1 MIKIFNTLTSKK
13 ENFKPITEKHVKMYV
28 CGMTVYDDCHVGHAR
43 VLIVFDLIYRWFLN
57 SGYDVTYV
65 RNITDIDDKIIK
77 KSNDEGC
84 HFKELTARYIESMQ
98 EDSKVLNIIPP
109 TFQPKATE
117 AISSMIKM
125 ISILVEKSFAYVG
138 NNGDVFFE
146 ISKFNNYGKLSK
158 KNIDDLDAGSRVKVD
173 DNKKSFG
180 DFVLWKLSK
189 DDEPSWDSPWG
200 KGRPGWHIE
209 CSAMSSDIL
218 GASFDIHGGGQD
230 LIFPHHE
237 NEIAQSES
245 CHDHK
250 MANYWIHNGFVN
262 VDDEKMSKSLGNFFT
277 LKNVLKNYSGE
288 IIRFFVYK
296 SHYRSPLNYSDQ
308 NLNDAKAA
316 VEKIYLALRPYKCIQ
331 VDLDWSKPSLNNIKD
346 ALDDDFNSP
355 KAISIIFEL
364 ISELNKSSNE
374 DLANEIF
381 SVLKAIGLMAIPQEE
396 FFIKSSKIDQD
407 HIEKLVEKR
416 MQAKK
421 QKDYQKAD
429 ELRNEIDSLGVILE
443 DTQDGTVWRI
453 RFFI

>member
-1 MIKIFNTLTSKK
+1 MIKIFNTFTSKK
-13 ENFKPITEKHVKMYV
+13 EDFKPITENHVKMYV

-218 GASFDIHGGGQD
+218 GESFDIHGGGQD

-374 DLANEIF
+374 NLANEIY
-381 SVLKAIGLMAIPQEE
+381 SVLKVIGLMAIPQEE

-443 DTQDGTVWRI
+443 DTPDGTVWRI
-453 RFFI
+453 K

>member
-1 MIKIFNTLTSKK
+1 MIKIFNTFTSKK
-13 ENFKPITEKHVKMYV
+13 EDFKPITEKHVKMYV

-158 KNIDDLDAGSRVKVD
+158 KHIDDLNAGSRVKVD

-218 GASFDIHGGGQD
+218 GSSFDIHGGGQD

-374 DLANEIF
+374 DLANEIY

-443 DTQDGTVWRI
+443 DTPDGTVWRI
-453 RFFI
+453 K

>member
-1 MIKIFNTLTSKK
+1 MIKIFNTFSKKK
-13 ENFKPITEKHVKMYV
+13 ENFKPITENHVKMYV
-28 CGMTVYDDCHVGHAR
+28 CGMTVYDDCHIGHAR

-57 SGYDVTYV
+57 FGYDVQYV
-65 RNITDIDDKIIK
+65 RNITDIDDKIIN
-77 KSNDEGC
+77 KSNEQGC
-84 HFKELTARYIESMQ
+84 NFKELTDRYIKSMF
-98 EDSKVLNIIPP
+98 EDSKALNVIPP
-109 TFQPKATE
+109 TFQPKATD
-117 AISSMIKM
+117 AIPSMIKM
-125 ISILVEKSFAYVG
+125 ISILVDKGFAYVG
-138 NNGDVFFE
+138 KNGDVFFE
-146 ISKFNNYGKLSK
+146 IAKFKDYGKLSK
-158 KNIDDLDAGSRVKVD
+158 KNVDDLDAGSRVKID

-189 DDEPSWDSPWG
+189 ENEPSWESPWG
-200 KGRPGWHIE
+200 EGRPGWHIE

-218 GASFDIHGGGQD
+218 GESFDIHGGGQD

-277 LKNVLKNYSGE
+277 LKNVLKKYSGE
-288 IIRFFVYK
+288 VIRFFVYK

-316 VEKIYLALRPYKCIQ
+316 VEKIYIALRPYKCIQ
-331 VDLDWSKPSLNNIKD
+331 VDLDWSKASLSKIKD

-364 ISELNKSSNE
+364 INQLNKGTNN
-374 DLANEIF
+374 DLANEIY

-396 FFIKSSKIDQD
+396 FFTKSSKIDND
-407 HIEKLVEKR
+407 HIEKLIQQR
-416 MQAKK
+416 AQAKL

-429 ELRNEIDSLGVILE
+429 ELRNEIDSLGVVLE
-443 DTQDGTVWRI
+443 DTANGTIWRI
-453 RFFI
+453 K

>member
-13 ENFKPITEKHVKMYV
+13 ENFKPITEQHVKMYV

-158 KNIDDLDAGSRVKVD
+158 KNIDDLNAGSRVKVD

-189 DDEPSWDSPWG
+189 DDEPYWDSPWG

-218 GASFDIHGGGQD
+218 GSSFDIHGGGQD

-374 DLANEIF
+374 NLANEIY
-381 SVLKAIGLMAIPQEE
+381 SVLKVIGLMAIPQEE

-421 QKDYQKAD
+421 QRDYQKAD

-443 DTQDGTVWRI
+443 DTPDGTVWRI
-453 RFFI
+453 K

>member
-158 KNIDDLDAGSRVKVD
+158 KNIDDLNAGSRVKVD

-189 DDEPSWDSPWG
+189 DDEPYWDSPWG

-374 DLANEIF
+374 NLANEIY
-381 SVLKAIGLMAIPQEE
+381 SVLKVIGLMAIPQEE

-407 HIEKLVEKR
+407 HIEKLIEKR

-443 DTQDGTVWRI
+443 DTPDGTVWRI
-453 RFFI
+453 K

>member
-1 MIKIFNTLTSKK
+1 MIKIFNTFTSKK
-13 ENFKPITEKHVKMYV
+13 ENFKPITENHVKMYV

-57 SGYDVTYV
+57 SGYDVQYV
-65 RNITDIDDKIIK
+65 RNITDIDDKIIN
-77 KSNDEGC
+77 KSNDQGC
-84 HFKELTARYIESMQ
+84 KFNELTDKYIDSMY
-98 EDSKVLNIIPP
+98 EDSKALNVIPP
-109 TFQPKATE
+109 TFQPKATD
-117 AISSMIKM
+117 AIPSMIKM
-125 ISILVEKSFAYVG
+125 ISILVDKDFAYVG
-138 NNGDVFFE
+138 KNGDVFFE
-146 ISKFNNYGKLSK
+146 IAKFKDYGKLSK
-158 KNIDDLDAGSRVKVD
+158 KNVDDLDAGSRVKID

-189 DDEPSWDSPWG
+189 ENEPCWESPWG

-218 GASFDIHGGGQD
+218 GESFDIHGGGQD

-277 LKNVLKNYSGE
+277 LKNVLKKYSGE
-288 IIRFFVYK
+288 VIRFFVYK

-316 VEKIYLALRPYKCIQ
+316 VEKIYIGLRPYKCIQ
-331 VDLDWSKPSLNNIKD
+331 VDLDWSKASLSKIKD

-364 ISELNKSSNE
+364 INQLNKGAND
-374 DLANEIF
+374 DLANEIY
-381 SVLKAIGLMAIPQEE
+381 SVLKALGLMAIPQED
-396 FFIKSSKIDQD
+396 FFTKSSKIDHD
-407 HIEKLVEKR
+407 HIERLIQQR
-416 MQAKK
+416 AQAKL

-429 ELRNEIDSLGVILE
+429 ELRNEIDSLGVVLE
-443 DTQDGTVWRI
+443 DTANGTVWRI
-453 RFFI
+453 K

>member
-189 DDEPSWDSPWG
+189 DDEPYWDSPWG

-218 GASFDIHGGGQD
+218 GSSFDIHGGGQD

-374 DLANEIF
+374 NLANEIY
-381 SVLKAIGLMAIPQEE
+381 SVLKVIGLMAIPQEE

-443 DTQDGTVWRI
+443 DTPDGTVWRI
-453 RFFI
+453 K

>member
-1 MIKIFNTLTSKK
+1 MIRIFNTFTSKK
-13 ENFKPITEKHVKMYV
+13 ENFKPITDNHVKMYV

-57 SGYDVTYV
+57 SGYDVQYV
-65 RNITDIDDKIIK
+65 RNITDIDDKIIN
-77 KSNDEGC
+77 KSNDLGC
-84 HFKELTARYIESMQ
+84 NFNELTNKYIESMH
-98 EDSKVLNIIPP
+98 EDSKSLNVIPP
-109 TFQPKATE
+109 TFQPKATD
-117 AISSMIKM
+117 AIPSMIKM
-125 ISILVEKSFAYVG
+125 INILVDKSFAYVG
-138 NNGDVFFE
+138 KNGDVFFE
-146 ISKFNNYGKLSK
+146 IAKFKDYGKLSK
-158 KNIDDLDAGSRVKVD
+158 KNVNDLDPGSRVKID

-189 DDEPSWDSPWG
+189 ENEPSWESPWG

-218 GASFDIHGGGQD
+218 GESFDIHGGGQD

-277 LKNVLKNYSGE
+277 LKNVLKEYSGE
-288 IIRFFVYK
+288 VIRFFVYK

-308 NLNDAKAA
+308 NLNDAKVA
-316 VEKIYLALRPYKCIQ
+316 VEKIYIALRPYKCIQ
-331 VDLDWSKPSLNNIKD
+331 VDLDWSKASLSKIKD

-364 ISELNKSSNE
+364 INQLNKGANK
-374 DLANEIF
+374 DLANEIY
-381 SVLKAIGLMAIPQEE
+381 SVLKALGLMAIPQEE
-396 FFIKSSKIDQD
+396 FFTKSSKIDHD
-407 HIEKLVEKR
+407 HIEKLIQQR
-416 MQAKK
+416 AQAKV

-429 ELRNEIDSLGVILE
+429 ELRNEIDSLGVVLE
-443 DTQDGTVWRI
+443 DTANGTVWRI
-453 RFFI
+453 K

>member
-1 MIKIFNTLTSKK
+1 MIKIFNTFTSKK
-13 ENFKPITEKHVKMYV
+13 ENFKPITEKHIKMYV

-173 DNKKSFG
+173 DNKKSFA

-374 DLANEIF
+374 DLANEIY

-407 HIEKLVEKR
+407 HIEKLIEKR

-443 DTQDGTVWRI
+443 DTPDGTVWRI
-453 RFFI
+453 K

>member
-1 MIKIFNTLTSKK
+1 MIKIFNTFTSKK
-13 ENFKPITEKHVKMYV
+13 EDFKPITENHVKMYV

-218 GASFDIHGGGQD
+218 GVSFDIHGGGQD

-331 VDLDWSKPSLNNIKD
+331 VDLDWSKPSLNIIKD

-374 DLANEIF
+374 HLANDIY

-407 HIEKLVEKR
+407 HIEKLIEKR

-443 DTQDGTVWRI
+443 DTPDGTVWRVK
-453 RFFI
+453 

>member
-158 KNIDDLDAGSRVKVD
+158 KNIDDLNAGSRVKVD

-189 DDEPSWDSPWG
+189 DDEPYWDSPWG

-218 GASFDIHGGGQD
+218 GSSFDIHGGGQD

-374 DLANEIF
+374 NLANDIY

-443 DTQDGTVWRI
+443 DTPDGTVWRI
-453 RFFI
+453 K

>member
-13 ENFKPITEKHVKMYV
+13 ENFKPITEKHLKMYV

-158 KNIDDLDAGSRVKVD
+158 KNIDDLNAGSRVKVD

-374 DLANEIF
+374 NLANEIY
-381 SVLKAIGLMAIPQEE
+381 SVLKVIGLMAIPQEE

-407 HIEKLVEKR
+407 HIEKLIEKR
-416 MQAKK
+416 MQAKL

-429 ELRNEIDSLGVILE
+429 ELRNEIDSLGIILE
-443 DTQDGTVWRI
+443 DTPDGTVWRI
-453 RFFI
+453 

>member
-1 MIKIFNTLTSKK
+1 MIRIFNTFASKK
-13 ENFKPITEKHVKMYV
+13 ENFKPITKNHIKMYV

-57 SGYDVTYV
+57 SGYDVQYV
-65 RNITDIDDKIIK
+65 RNITDIDDKIIN
-77 KSNDEGC
+77 KSNEQGC
-84 HFKELTARYIESMQ
+84 KFYELTDKYIESMY
-98 EDSKVLNIIPP
+98 EDSKALNVIPP
-109 TFQPKATE
+109 TFQPKATD
-117 AISSMIKM
+117 AIPSMIKM
-125 ISILVEKSFAYVG
+125 ISILVDKGFAYVG
-138 NNGDVFFE
+138 KNGDVFFE
-146 ISKFNNYGKLSK
+146 IAKFKDYGKLSK
-158 KNIDDLDAGSRVKVD
+158 KNVDDLDAGSRVKID

-189 DDEPSWDSPWG
+189 ENEPSWESPWG

-218 GASFDIHGGGQD
+218 GESFDIHGGGQD

-277 LKNVLKNYSGE
+277 LKNVLKEYSGE
-288 IIRFFVYK
+288 VIRFFVYK

-316 VEKIYLALRPYKCIQ
+316 VEKIYIALRPYKCIQ
-331 VDLDWSKPSLNNIKD
+331 VDLDWSKASLSKIKD

-364 ISELNKSSNE
+364 INQLNKATNN
-374 DLANEIF
+374 DLANEIY
-381 SVLKAIGLMAIPQEE
+381 SVLKALGLMAIPQDE
-396 FFIKSSKIDQD
+396 FFIKSSKIDHD
-407 HIEKLVEKR
+407 HIEKLIQQRV
-416 MQAKK
+416 QAKLK
-421 QKDYQKAD
+421 KDYQKAD
-429 ELRNEIDSLGVILE
+429 ELRNEIDSLGVVLE
-443 DTQDGTVWRI
+443 DTVNGTVWRI
-453 RFFI
+453 K

>member
-218 GASFDIHGGGQD
+218 GSSFDIHGGGQD

-374 DLANEIF
+374 NLANEIY
-381 SVLKAIGLMAIPQEE
+381 SVLKVIGLMAIPQEE

-407 HIEKLVEKR
+407 HIEKLIEKR

-443 DTQDGTVWRI
+443 DTPDGTVWRI
-453 RFFI
+453 K

>member
-158 KNIDDLDAGSRVKVD
+158 KNIDDLNAGSRVKVD

-189 DDEPSWDSPWG
+189 DDEPYWDSPWG

-374 DLANEIF
+374 NLANEIY
-381 SVLKAIGLMAIPQEE
+381 SVLKVIGLMAIPQEE

-443 DTQDGTVWRI
+443 DTPDGTVWRI
-453 RFFI
+453 K

>member
-158 KNIDDLDAGSRVKVD
+158 KNIDDLNAGSRVKVD

-374 DLANEIF
+374 NLANEIY
-381 SVLKAIGLMAIPQEE
+381 SVLKVIGLMAIPQEE

-443 DTQDGTVWRI
+443 DTPDGTVWRI
-453 RFFI
+453 K

>member
-1 MIKIFNTLTSKK
+1 MIKIFNTFTSKK
-13 ENFKPITEKHVKMYV
+13 EDFKPITENHVKMYV

-374 DLANEIF
+374 HLANDIY

-407 HIEKLVEKR
+407 HIEKLIEKR

-443 DTQDGTVWRI
+443 DTPDGTVWRVK
-453 RFFI
+453 

>member
-1 MIKIFNTLTSKK
+1 MIKIFNTFTNKK
-13 ENFKPITEKHVKMYV
+13 EDFRPISENHVKMYV

-57 SGYDVTYV
+57 SGYDVQYV
-65 RNITDIDDKIIK
+65 RNITDIDDKIIN
-77 KSNDEGC
+77 KSNDQGC
-84 HFKELTARYIESMQ
+84 NFKELTDRYIESMH
-98 EDSKVLNIIPP
+98 EDSKALNVIPP
-109 TFQPKATE
+109 TFQPKATD
-117 AISSMIKM
+117 AIPSMIKM
-125 ISILVEKSFAYVG
+125 IGILVDKGFAYIG
-138 NNGDVFFE
+138 KNGDVFFE
-146 ISKFNNYGKLSK
+146 IAKFKDYGKLSK
-158 KNIDDLDAGSRVKVD
+158 KNIDDLDPGSRVKID

-189 DDEPSWDSPWG
+189 ENEPSWESPWG

-218 GASFDIHGGGQD
+218 GNGFDIHGGGQD

-288 IIRFFVYK
+288 VIRFFVYK

-316 VEKIYLALRPYKCIQ
+316 VEKIYIALRPYKCIQ
-331 VDLDWSKPSLNNIKD
+331 IDLDWSKASLSKIKD

-364 ISELNKSSNE
+364 INLLNKGSNNG
-374 DLANEIF
+374 LANEIF
-381 SVLKAIGLMAIPQEE
+381 SVLKALGLMAIPQED
-396 FFIKSSKIDQD
+396 FFTKSSKIDHD
-407 HIEKLVEKR
+407 YIEKLIQQR
-416 MQAKK
+416 AQAKL
-421 QKDYQKAD
+421 QKDYHKAD
-429 ELRNEIDSLGVILE
+429 ELRNEIDSLGVVLE
-443 DTQDGTVWRI
+443 DTADGTVWRI
-453 RFFI
+453 K

>member
-138 NNGDVFFE
+138 KNGDVFFE

-189 DDEPSWDSPWG
+189 DDEPYWDSPWG

-218 GASFDIHGGGQD
+218 GSSFDIHGGGQD

-374 DLANEIF
+374 NLANEIY
-381 SVLKAIGLMAIPQEE
+381 SVLKVIGLMAIPQEE

-443 DTQDGTVWRI
+443 DTPDGTVWRI
-453 RFFI
+453 K

>member
-13 ENFKPITEKHVKMYV
+13 ENFKPITEQHVKMYV

-158 KNIDDLDAGSRVKVD
+158 KNIDDLNAGSRVKVD

-374 DLANEIF
+374 NLANEIY
-381 SVLKAIGLMAIPQEE
+381 SVLKVIGLMAIPQEE

-443 DTQDGTVWRI
+443 DTPDGTVWRI
-453 RFFI
+453 K

>member
-1 MIKIFNTLTSKK
+1 MIKIFNTFTSKK
-13 ENFKPITEKHVKMYV
+13 ENFKPITENHIKMYV

-138 NNGDVFFE
+138 KNGDVFFE

-374 DLANEIF
+374 DLANEIY
-381 SVLKAIGLMAIPQEE
+381 SALKVIGLMAIPQEE

-407 HIEKLVEKR
+407 HIEKLIEKR

-443 DTQDGTVWRI
+443 DTPDGTVWRI
-453 RFFI
+453 K

>member
-13 ENFKPITEKHVKMYV
+13 ENFKPINERHVKMYV

-158 KNIDDLDAGSRVKVD
+158 KNIDDLNAGSRVKVD

-374 DLANEIF
+374 NLANEIY
-381 SVLKAIGLMAIPQEE
+381 SVLKVIGLMAIPQEE

-443 DTQDGTVWRI
+443 DTPDGTVWRI
-453 RFFI
+453 K

>member
-98 EDSKVLNIIPP
+98 EDSKILNIIPP

-158 KNIDDLDAGSRVKVD
+158 KNIDDLNAGSRVKVD

-189 DDEPSWDSPWG
+189 DDEPYWDSPWG

-218 GASFDIHGGGQD
+218 GSSFDIHGGGQD

-374 DLANEIF
+374 NLANEIY
-381 SVLKAIGLMAIPQEE
+381 SVLKVIGLMAIPQEE

-421 QKDYQKAD
+421 QRDYQKAD

-443 DTQDGTVWRI
+443 DTPDGTVWRI
-453 RFFI
+453 K

>member
-1 MIKIFNTLTSKK
+1 MIRIFNTFTSKK
-13 ENFKPITEKHVKMYV
+13 EDFKPITKNHVKMYV

-43 VLIVFDLIYRWFLN
+43 VLVVFDLIYRWFLN
-57 SGYDVTYV
+57 YGYDVQYV
-65 RNITDIDDKIIK
+65 RNITDIDDKIIN
-77 KSNDEGC
+77 KSNDQGC
-84 HFKELTARYIESMQ
+84 KFNELTDKYIDSMHV
-98 EDSKVLNIIPP
+98 DSKALNVIPP

-117 AISSMIKM
+117 AIQSMIKM
-125 ISILVEKSFAYVG
+125 IGILVDKGFAYIG
-138 NNGDVFFE
+138 KNGDVFFE
-146 ISKFNNYGKLSK
+146 IAKFKDYGKLSK
-158 KNIDDLDAGSRVKVD
+158 KNVDDLDAGSRVKID

-189 DDEPSWDSPWG
+189 ENEPSWESPWG
-200 KGRPGWHIE
+200 NGRPGWHIE

-218 GASFDIHGGGQD
+218 GESFDIHGGGQD

-245 CHDHK
+245 CHGDK

-277 LKNVLKNYSGE
+277 LKNVLKKYSGE
-288 IIRFFVYK
+288 VIRFFVYK

-316 VEKIYLALRPYKCIQ
+316 VEKIYIALRPYECIQ
-331 VDLDWSKPSLNNIKD
+331 VDLDWSKASLSKIKD

-364 ISELNKSSNE
+364 INQLNKETNN
-374 DLANEIF
+374 DLANEIY
-381 SVLKAIGLMAIPQEE
+381 SVLKVLGLMAIPQEE
-396 FFIKSSKIDQD
+396 YFTKSSKIDHD
-407 HIEKLVEKR
+407 HIEKLIQQR
-416 MQAKK
+416 AQAKL

-429 ELRNEIDSLGVILE
+429 ELRNEIDSLGVVLE
-443 DTQDGTVWRI
+443 DTANGTVWRI
-453 RFFI
+453 K

>member
-57 SGYDVTYV
+57 TGYDVTYV

-158 KNIDDLDAGSRVKVD
+158 KNIDDLNAGSRVKVD

-189 DDEPSWDSPWG
+189 DDEPYWDSPWG

-218 GASFDIHGGGQD
+218 GSSFDIHGGGQD

-374 DLANEIF
+374 NLANEIY
-381 SVLKAIGLMAIPQEE
+381 SVLKVIGLMAIPQEE

-443 DTQDGTVWRI
+443 DTPDGTVWRI
-453 RFFI
+453 K

>member
-1 MIKIFNTLTSKK
+1 MIRIFNTFTSKK
-13 ENFKPITEKHVKMYV
+13 ENFKPITENHVKMYV

-57 SGYDVTYV
+57 SGYDVQYV
-65 RNITDIDDKIIK
+65 RNITDIDDKIIN
-77 KSNDEGC
+77 KSNEQGC
-84 HFKELTARYIESMQ
+84 NFKELTDRYIESMH
-98 EDSKVLNIIPP
+98 EDSKGLNVIPP
-109 TFQPKATE
+109 TFQPKATD

-125 ISILVEKSFAYVG
+125 ISTLVDKDFAYVG
-138 NNGDVFFE
+138 KNGDVFFE
-146 ISKFNNYGKLSK
+146 IAKFKDYGKLSK
-158 KNIDDLDAGSRVKVD
+158 KNVDDLDAGSRVKVD

-189 DDEPSWDSPWG
+189 ENEPSWESPWG

-218 GASFDIHGGGQD
+218 GESFDIHGGGQD

-245 CHDHK
+245 CHDQK

-277 LKNVLKNYSGE
+277 LKNVLKKYSGE
-288 IIRFFVYK
+288 VIRFFVYK

-308 NLNDAKAA
+308 NLNDAKVA
-316 VEKIYLALRPYKCIQ
+316 VEKIYIALRPYKCIQ
-331 VDLDWSKPSLNNIKD
+331 VDLDWSKASLSKIKD

-364 ISELNKSSNE
+364 INQLNKGANN
-374 DLANEIF
+374 DLANEIY
-381 SVLKAIGLMAIPQEE
+381 SVLKALGLMAIPQEE
-396 FFIKSSKIDQD
+396 FFTKSSKIDHD
-407 HIEKLVEKR
+407 HIEKLIQQR
-416 MQAKK
+416 AQAKL

-429 ELRNEIDSLGVILE
+429 ELRNEIDSLGVVLE
-443 DTQDGTVWRI
+443 DTANGTVWRVK
-453 RFFI
+453 

>member
-158 KNIDDLDAGSRVKVD
+158 KNIDDLNAGSRVKVD

-189 DDEPSWDSPWG
+189 DDEPYWDSPWG

-374 DLANEIF
+374 NLANEIY
-381 SVLKAIGLMAIPQEE
+381 SVLKVIGLMAIPQEE

-443 DTQDGTVWRI
+443 DTPDGTVWRVK
-453 RFFI
+453 

>member
-1 MIKIFNTLTSKK
+1 
-13 ENFKPITEKHVKMYV
+13 MYV

-173 DNKKSFG
+173 DNKKSFA

-189 DDEPSWDSPWG
+189 DDGPSWDSPWG

-331 VDLDWSKPSLNNIKD
+331 VDLDWSKPHLNNIKD

-374 DLANEIF
+374 DLANEIY
-381 SVLKAIGLMAIPQEE
+381 SALKVIGLMAIPQEE

-407 HIEKLVEKR
+407 HIEKLIEKR

-443 DTQDGTVWRI
+443 DTPDGTVWRI
-453 RFFI
+453 K

>member
-1 MIKIFNTLTSKK
+1 MIKIFNTFTNKK
-13 ENFKPITEKHVKMYV
+13 EDFRPISENHVKMYV

-57 SGYDVTYV
+57 SGYDVQYV
-65 RNITDIDDKIIK
+65 RNITDIDDKIIN
-77 KSNDEGC
+77 KSNDQGC
-84 HFKELTARYIESMQ
+84 NFKELTDRYIESMH
-98 EDSKVLNIIPP
+98 EDSKALNVIPP
-109 TFQPKATE
+109 TFQPKATD
-117 AISSMIKM
+117 AIPSMIKM
-125 ISILVEKSFAYVG
+125 IGILVDKGFAYIG
-138 NNGDVFFE
+138 KNGDVFFE
-146 ISKFNNYGKLSK
+146 IAKFKDYGKLSK
-158 KNIDDLDAGSRVKVD
+158 KNIDDLDPGSRVKID

-189 DDEPSWDSPWG
+189 ENEPSWESPWG

-218 GASFDIHGGGQD
+218 GNGFDIHGGGQD

-288 IIRFFVYK
+288 VIRFFVYK

-316 VEKIYLALRPYKCIQ
+316 VEKIYIALRPYKCIQ
-331 VDLDWSKPSLNNIKD
+331 IDLDWSKASLSKIKD

-364 ISELNKSSNE
+364 INLLNKGSNKG
-374 DLANEIF
+374 LANEIF
-381 SVLKAIGLMAIPQEE
+381 SVLKALGLMAIPQED
-396 FFIKSSKIDQD
+396 FFTKSSKIDHD
-407 HIEKLVEKR
+407 YIEKLIQQR
-416 MQAKK
+416 AQAKL
-421 QKDYQKAD
+421 QKDYHKAD
-429 ELRNEIDSLGVILE
+429 ELRNEIDSLGVVLE
-443 DTQDGTVWRI
+443 DTADGTVWRI
-453 RFFI
+453 K

>member
-1 MIKIFNTLTSKK
+1 MIRIFNTFTSKK
-13 ENFKPITEKHVKMYV
+13 EDFKPITKNHVKMYV

-43 VLIVFDLIYRWFLN
+43 VLVVFDLIYRWFLN
-57 SGYDVTYV
+57 YGYDVQYV
-65 RNITDIDDKIIK
+65 RNITDIDDKIIN
-77 KSNDEGC
+77 KSNDQGC
-84 HFKELTARYIESMQ
+84 KFNELTDKYIDSMHV
-98 EDSKVLNIIPP
+98 DSKALNVIPP

-117 AISSMIKM
+117 AIQSMIKM
-125 ISILVEKSFAYVG
+125 IGILVDKGFAYIG
-138 NNGDVFFE
+138 KNGDVFFE
-146 ISKFNNYGKLSK
+146 IAKFKDYGKLSK
-158 KNIDDLDAGSRVKVD
+158 KNVDDLDAGSRVKID

-189 DDEPSWDSPWG
+189 ENEPSWESPWG

-218 GASFDIHGGGQD
+218 GESFDIHGGGQD

-245 CHDHK
+245 CHGHK

-277 LKNVLKNYSGE
+277 LKNVLKKYSGE
-288 IIRFFVYK
+288 VIRFFVYK

-308 NLNDAKAA
+308 NLNDAKVA
-316 VEKIYLALRPYKCIQ
+316 VEKIYIALRPYKCIQ
-331 VDLDWSKPSLNNIKD
+331 VDLDWSKASLSKIKD

-364 ISELNKSSNE
+364 INQLNKGANN
-374 DLANEIF
+374 DLANEIY
-381 SVLKAIGLMAIPQEE
+381 SVLKALGLMAIPQEE
-396 FFIKSSKIDQD
+396 FFTKSSKIDHD
-407 HIEKLVEKR
+407 HIEKLIQQR
-416 MQAKK
+416 AQAKL

-429 ELRNEIDSLGVILE
+429 ELRNEIDSLGVVLE
-443 DTQDGTVWRI
+443 DTANGTVWRI
-453 RFFI
+453 K

>member
-1 MIKIFNTLTSKK
+1 MIRIFNTFTSKK
-13 ENFKPITEKHVKMYV
+13 ENFKPINEKHVKMYV

-218 GASFDIHGGGQD
+218 GSSFDIHGGGQD

-374 DLANEIF
+374 NLANEIY
-381 SVLKAIGLMAIPQEE
+381 SVLKVIGLMAIPQEE

-443 DTQDGTVWRI
+443 DTPDGTVWRVK
-453 RFFI
+453 

>member
-158 KNIDDLDAGSRVKVD
+158 KNIDDLNAGSRVKVD

-189 DDEPSWDSPWG
+189 DDEPYWDSPWG

-218 GASFDIHGGGQD
+218 GSSFDIHGGGQD

-374 DLANEIF
+374 NLANEIY
-381 SVLKAIGLMAIPQEE
+381 SVLKVIGLMAIPQEE

-443 DTQDGTVWRI
+443 DTPDGTVWRI
-453 RFFI
+453 K